1 MFSKS
6 FNATENSIF
15 LETAYFSVCNGRKMR
30 SIRASIVHIM
40 KVMWPKKE
48 N

>member
-15 LETAYFSVCNGRKMR
+15 LETAYFR